1 MSQICIY
8 LKMPSYLRQWLI
20 HRHGGSEP
28 ISLVRGSAE
37 SDFLKKSTIKLP
49 DGVMP
54 PRQQE
59 GELAI
64 SIPHY
69 KCHDPRTYNYLSK
82 NGKSCLLEM
91 LKNDFKVDLW
101 DYLHDIDRYGC
112 ELNGLVYQFMEL
124 RGIKEDGTN
133 SDTIKKIYQRM
144 KNSYRT
150 SQARKMKK
158 NVPSSGP
165 FLSEQR

>member
-20 HRHGGSEP
+20 HRHGGCEP
-28 ISLVRGSAE
+28 VQLVRGSAE
-37 SDFLKKSTIKLP
+37 SDFLKKSTIKIP
-49 DGVMP
+49 EGIMP

-59 GELAI
+59 GEIAI
-64 SIPHY
+64 CIPHY
-69 KCHDPRTYNYLSK
+69 KCHDPRTYNYLSA

-91 LKNDFKVDLW
+91 LKNDFRVDLW
-101 DYLHDIDRYGC
+101 DYLHDIERYGN
-112 ELNGLVYQFMEL
+112 ELNGLIYQYMEL
-124 RGIKEDGTN
+124 RGIKEDGTC

-150 SQARKMKK
+150 IQARKSKK
-158 NVPSSGP
+158 NSPTSTA
-165 FLSEQR
+165 FLSES